1 MVIKVVN
8 YVSQCYSNSDGA
20 IIYSIIDRYIE
31 EKEIVLSFDGID
43 IVSSSFVNAALI
55 PFINLIGFAE
65 IKRKFKIINTTKQI
79 NDMIKRRFQFE
90 ANRITNEA
98 DIINE
103 SNNLIRLLP

>member
-20 IIYSIIDRYIE
+20 IIYSIIDRYID
-31 EKEIVLSFDGID
+31 EKEIVLSFEGID

-55 PFINLIGFAE
+55 PFIKIMGFNE
-65 IKRKFKIINTTKQI
+65 LKIKFKIIKTTKQI

-90 ANRITNEA
+90 ASRITNEA
-98 DIINE
+98 DIIRE
-103 SNNLIRLLP
+103 SNNLKASQ